1 MKQDNLNEPETE
13 EKLKLTPELIYGFVN
28 ELLAKQFDNRAETPE
43 FHMELWTELCSEDPL
58 VAVAAPRG
66 HAKSTAGTHSYGLA
80 NILFRT
86 ADFICIVSDTEGQ
99 AVNFLG
105 DIKAELLENDDLAE
119 LFGVVR
125 PLKKDRE
132 AEFIV
137 RFSDGHMCKVIAKGA
152 EQKLRG
158 MIWRSKRPNLFICD
172 DLENDEIVMNDE
184 RRKKFRQWFLSALM
198 NAGSKT
204 AKFRVVGTI
213 LHMDSLLESFM
224 PPIDC
229 PHTVDTPLVSYSTDE
244 TRAWRSKRYRAH
256 NPDFSEL
263 LWPEQFDKDYFVA
276 KRQTFID
283 QGYPEGYTQEFLNYP
298 IDEATAYFRST
309 DLRPLTEDNVTE
321 EFYVGIDL
329 AISQKDASAFSVFV
343 VCGLTPDSKLRVRDV
358 IRFRG
363 DSLDII
369 DCIFDLH
376 YQYSP
381 EIMFIEQ
388 ENIARTLGPIL
399 NKEMEER
406 GTFPRLEPMTA
417 SQDKPKRARA
427 LQARMRRGMVEF
439 DMDAPWFATL
449 QTELLQFP
457 RGKFM
462 DQVDSLAWIA
472 LGLDKMY
479 SVPTNTELEEEEYQ
493 QDLEDSSDMF
503 MMGASEITGY

>member
-1 MKQDNLNEPETE
+1 MDNSKTPKTAEN
-13 EKLKLTPELIYGFVN
+13 LKLTPDLIYGFVDQ
-28 ELLAKQFDNRAETPE
+28 LLANQFDNRATTPA
-43 FHMELWTELCSEDPL
+43 FHMELWKELCSEDPL

-66 HAKSTAGTHSYGLA
+66 HAKSTAGTHAYGLA

-105 DIKAELLENDDLAE
+105 DIKAQLLENEDLVH

-137 RFSDGHMCKVIAKGA
+137 RFRDGHMCKVIAKGA

-184 RRKKFRQWFLSALM
+184 RRKKFKQWFLSALM
-198 NAGSKT
+198 NAGSTT

-224 PPIDC
+224 PPLDD
-229 PHTVDTPLVSYSTDE
+229 PYLEDDGLKSTTTNPE
-244 TRAWRSKRYRAH
+244 QIWRSIRYRAH
-256 NPDFSEL
+256 NEDFSMM
-263 LWPEQFDKDYFVA
+263 LWPEQFTKDYFVK
-276 KRQTFID
+276 KRQSFIS
-283 QGYPEGYTQEFLNYP
+283 QGYPEGYAQEFLNYP
-298 IDEATAYFRST
+298 IDEATAYFRSS
-309 DLRPLTEDNVTE
+309 DLKPIVEDNQPE
-321 EFYVGIDL
+321 EYYIGIDL
-329 AISQKDASAFSVFV
+329 AISQKDSSAFSVFV
-343 VCGLTPDSKLRVRDV
+343 VAGLTPDNKLRIRDV

-369 DCIFDLH
+369 DTIFKLH
-376 YQYSP
+376 YQYVP

-406 GTFPRLEPMTA
+406 GTFPHLEPMTA

-439 DMDAPWFATL
+439 DTEASWYASL
-449 QTELLQFP
+449 QTEILQFP
-457 RGKFM
+457 RGKYM

-472 LGLDKMY
+472 LGLDKMF
-479 SVPTNTELEEEEYQ
+479 SVSTLLEKEEEEWQ
-493 QDLEDSSDMF
+493 QEYEDTSDMF
-503 MMGASEITGY
+503 MAGASEITGY